1 MENKNKISTK
11 LIILALSTLLIISA
25 SVTTF
30 LLLNKN
36 SDNSKQNNIVKNE
49 SNIATE
55 NQVELNK
62 IKEGILKVSS
72 SLRSVDS
79 LGLLTYSD
87 EAQGLILLKS
97 TDLFELDSTAECL
110 NQSECETV
118 DLARKNNVK
127 NIKDYLL
134 ASQDFKEC
142 TVTNPCGY
150 DFESEFY
157 STYKN
162 NNTLC
167 QLNKDPNL
175 TYTGTIA
182 CISNIDTNKFNQDVA
197 KMKPL
202 YAQFIKAKGLTEE
215 DRSGMIEY
223 PGEEISN
230 ESSKYPGYGFNNSS
244 YIAISGTGGAP
255 ICFWKTPTLD
265 WQFTE
270 FCGNYG
276 YFKCQ
281 EVASQSAEFKK
292 AFYDY
297 KCENDSSSEATI
309 GNYFNL

>member
-134 ASQDFKEC
+134 ASQDFKDFNDGCFCIKKEI
-142 TVTNPCGY
+142 TTPYNMFFARTQIFLSSEIIFRLQDSVMVLEKTINSEAFKRKVFKEKYDEIKSSHVEGGVLMSY
-150 DFESEFY
+150 DFHIDGDVPKLIEI
-157 STYKN
+157 
-162 NNTLC
+162 NT
-167 QLNKDPNL
+167 N
-175 TYTGTIA
+175 A
-182 CISNIDTNKFNQDVA
+182 
-197 KMKPL
+197 
-202 YAQFIKAKGLTEE
+202 
-215 DRSGMIEY
+215 
-223 PGEEISN
+223 
-230 ESSKYPGYGFNNSS
+230 
-244 YIAISGTGGAP
+244 GGAFLNYEL
-255 ICFWKTPTLD
+255 CKVMQECCTKTQRQDISHFEEAIVAMFKEEFAKKSDKCLETVAIVDDAPER
-265 WQFTE
+265 QFLYQE
-270 FCGNYG
+270 FLLC
-276 YFKCQ
+276 K
-281 EVASQSAEFKK
+281 E
-292 AFYDY
+292 
-297 KCENDSSSEATI
+297 I
-309 GNYFNL
+309 I